1 MRASAP
7 APAPAPAAADSAG
20 VAGPRRLDY
29 EVIRELVAPGSRIL
43 DVGCGDGAL
52 MALLAETHGVRACG
66 IELSQKGVNDAVSLG
81 LSVIQGD
88 ADTDLAAYPDRAFD
102 YVILSQ
108 TLQATRDP
116 KQVLEN
122 LLRIGKRCVVSFP
135 NFGFWRVRLKLLV
148 NGRMPKTRLLPEP
161 WWATANI
168 HFCTIRD
175 FVVLC
180 EEMGVEV
187 ERAIALDTAG
197 QRIPFNA
204 PWWFW
209 NLLGEQAVFLLR
221 R

>member
-1 MRASAP
+1 MSAV
-7 APAPAPAAADSAG
+7 AAG
-20 VAGPRRLDY
+20 VRPVAPQTDQRVDY

-52 MALLAETHGVRACG
+52 MSLLYMTHGVRASG
-66 IELSQKGVNDAVSLG
+66 IELSQAGVNEAVALG

-88 ADTDLAAYPDRAFD
+88 ADTDLDAYPDNAFD

-116 KQVLEN
+116 RRALEN
-122 LLRIGKRCVVSFP
+122 LLRIGERCIVSFP
-135 NFGFWRVRLKLLV
+135 NFGYWNVRLKLLV
-148 NGRMPKTRLLPEP
+148 SGRMPHTGLLPDP
-161 WWATANI
+161 WWATKNI

-175 FVVLC
+175 FVELC
-180 EEMGVEV
+180 AELGVEV
-187 ERAIALDTAG
+187 EKAIALDTWG
-197 QRIPFNA
+197 KRIPFNA

-209 NLLGEQAVFLLR
+209 NLFGEQAVFLLR

>member
-1 MRASAP
+1 MNIAVQPRT
-7 APAPAPAAADSAG
+7 
-20 VAGPRRLDY
+20 VANRVDFD
-29 EVIRELVAPGSRIL
+29 VVRELVAPGSRIL

-52 MALLAETHGVRACG
+52 MALLVATHGVRASG
-66 IELSQKGVNDAVSLG
+66 IEISQAGVNEAVALG

-88 ADTDLAAYPDRAFD
+88 ADTDLSAYPDRAFD

-116 KQVLEN
+116 RGVLEN
-122 LLRIGKRCVVSFP
+122 LLRIGERCVVSFP
-135 NFGFWRVRLKLLV
+135 NFGFWRIRLKLLAG
-148 NGRMPKTRLLPEP
+148 GRMPTTGLLPDP
-161 WWATANI
+161 WWGTKNI

-175 FVVLC
+175 FVELC
-180 EEMGVEV
+180 EEMGVTV
-187 ERAIALDTAG
+187 EQAIALNRSG

-209 NLLGEQAVFLLR
+209 NLFGEQAVFLLR